1 MNCTPMT
8 MTIPAQE
15 PFVVEA
21 QIVEGT
27 GLAYYMRPFPT
38 ELVDQHNTLIAEYK
52 ETDMYFV
59 VHASSGILVS
69 PNGKWFYTQGQ
80 AEAFVKV
87 AASLLDWNQ
96 DITTIQALPF
106 DEQRRVFSEMVDT
119 YYLILVDQ
127 MEYRRETVERDLFL
141 CADDSNEAEENSSY
155 RRQFHP
161 AYSNKIYRYNEA
173 LAWVDAKAKER
184 PARVSA

>member
-1 MNCTPMT
+1 MKCTPMT

-15 PFVVEA
+15 PFIVEA

-27 GLAYYMRPFPT
+27 GLAYYMRPFST
-38 ELVDQHNTLIAEYK
+38 ELVDQSNTLIADYK

-59 VHASSGILVS
+59 VQASSGILVS

-80 AEAFVKV
+80 AEAFIKV
-87 AASLLDWNQ
+87 VASLLDWNQ
-96 DITTIQALPF
+96 EVAAILAIPR
-106 DEQRRVFSEMVDT
+106 DEQRRIFGEMVDT
-119 YYLILVDQ
+119 YYQILVDL

-141 CADDSNEAEENSSY
+141 CADDVNAVEENPSY